1 MTVSRRQLSL
11 GLLALAALPV
21 ACASPSP
28 TLYTLD
34 AVPGAVQPGG
44 PRVVILQDVGLA
56 PYLDRKPIVRSSAAY
71 HIAVETNSWWGE
83 TPSAMIGRVLVTEL
97 DQRLTGTK
105 VFQESSTVTPQAD
118 ATLSVNIT
126 RFDRD
131 EHGSVILVAEV
142 EVTYSGNVR
151 PPLVDS
157 LSFTAQPPTPDVV
170 GQVQAM
176 STALGLLA
184 DRLATDLSH

>member
-1 MTVSRRQLSL
+1 MRLSRRQLSL
-11 GLLALAALPV
+11 GLLALVALP
-21 ACASPSP
+21 ASCASPSP

-34 AVPGAVQPGG
+34 AVPGAAQPGG

-56 PYLDRKPIVRSSAAY
+56 PYLDRKPIVRSSADY

-97 DQRLTGTK
+97 DQRLPGTQ
-105 VFQESSTVTPQAD
+105 VFSESSTVTPHAD

-157 LSFTAQPPTPDVV
+157 LRFTAQPPTSDVV

-176 STALGLLA
+176 SAALGLLA
-184 DRLATDLSH
+184 DRLAADMSH